1 MDAGPTD
8 GSLAVDALAGLL
20 FLGPDGHLGLDGDG
34 HCLLSEELNRLG
46 DIYGGGVPLA
56 LFLLLRLSQ
65 RGELVHDVFQR
76 GLLAILLLLW

>member
-34 HCLLSEELNRLG
+34 HCLLSGELNRLG
-46 DIYGGGVPLA
+46 DIYGGGPFPPAVT
-56 LFLLLRLSQ
+56 SQ